1 MRTLPIFKNLPAVVG
16 MVHLPAL
23 PGSPGWGGDMAKVI
37 NFALRDAQTL
47 VEAGVDGL
55 IVENINDFPFTR
67 GSVEPITVAAMTVC
81 VREVRRT
88 VDVVIGVNCLR
99 NDGVSAVSIATAAG
113 AQFVRISNLTYAMVT
128 DQGIIEGCAYEVSR
142 LKSRINPGL
151 AIFSDVMVKHAFPIG
166 PMDIG
171 VVARDTAHRGGTDA
185 LVISGTETGAPID
198 VEDLKAV
205 RASLPDF
212 PLASGSGVTPENLDE
227 MLKYLDVIIVG
238 TYFKE
243 DGLLERPVDLRRAKP
258 LVQCVHAARKPA

>member
-1 MRTLPIFKNLPAVVG
+1 MRSLPVFKKLPAVVG
-16 MVHLPAL
+16 MVHLPPL
-23 PGSPGWGGDMAKVI
+23 PGSPRWGGDMQKVI
-37 NFALRDAQTL
+37 DFAVRDARTL
-47 VEAGVDGL
+47 VEAGVDGV

-81 VREVRRT
+81 VGEVRRA
-88 VDVVIGVNCLR
+88 VGVAVGVNCLR
-99 NDGVSAVSIATAAG
+99 NDGVSAVSIATATG

-142 LKSRINPGL
+142 LKSRINPGIT
-151 AIFSDVMVKHAFPIG
+151 IFSDVMVKHAFPIG

-171 VVARDTAHRGGTDA
+171 VVARDTAHRGGTNA
-185 LVISGTETGAPID
+185 LVISGTETGAPINVD
-198 VEDLKAV
+198 DLKTV

-227 MLKYLDVIIVG
+227 MLQYLDVVIVG

-243 DGLLERPVDLRRAKP
+243 DGVLERPVDLKRARP
-258 LVQCVHAARKPA
+258 LVQRVHAARK